1 MSKNTPEGNRKR
13 NAAYREKLEQ
23 QGMAPIM
30 LRVPETARP
39 LLHRAAALIRDGSD
53 PAEALRVAGGSNE
66 EPLPDREAL
75 ERLIEQITQERDHY
89 RSQQDRITDAMIDT
103 QQQNSVLI
111 RSLSQARDEIA
122 SLRCQQQP
130 RPDAGQGMLKRL
142 LHRWL
147 G

>member
-1 MSKNTPEGNRKR
+1 
-13 NAAYREKLEQ
+13 
-23 QGMAPIM
+23 MAPIM

-89 RSQQDRITDAMIDT
+89 RSQHDRITDAMIET
-103 QQQNSVLI
+103 QQQNSVL
-111 RSLSQARDEIA
+111 RTAFCFDLWSQPEMKSRRYGA
-122 SLRCQQQP
+122 SNNRVLMQVK
-130 RPDAGQGMLKRL
+130 A
-142 LHRWL
+142 W
-147 G
+147 